1 MLISFKGVFIIILFL
16 TNYDYRDERI
26 IKIYPIFTE
35 LVPIYSAL
43 YLLTV
48 P

>member
-16 TNYDYRDERI
+16 ANYDYRECN
-26 IKIYPIFTE
+26 KIYPIFTE